1 MTIGLLDRLVSSR
14 SNSMACRQP
23 NNTKRPYMA
32 TTPVHYPWY
41 KKEDTDAFFALFQN
55 NIANFVIIAIS
66 MLSMGFPA
74 SIVFGQVLPG
84 AAVAVMAGNFYYAWS
99 AARLARKENRAD
111 VTALS
116 YGISTPVMFV
126 FLFGVLLPVKQLTG
140 DAEMAWKVSVAACFI
155 SGAISAAGSL
165 IGRWAQYHL
174 PRAAM
179 LGAVAGVAL
188 TFIAGEMLFKTLEMP
203 VIGLLVLAI
212 IIVGLVARVSMPFRL
227 PTSLFAIVI
236 GTAMA
241 YLIGDAGGE
250 RFSDAFTHLGFY
262 PLLPS
267 LAWFEGLGLLLTGM
281 LAILTVVLPITLYTA
296 IETMNNVE
304 AMEAAGDKYDVRE
317 CQAVDGVGTMI
328 GSLFGGVFPTTVYI
342 ATVGAK
348 WMGAGRGY
356 SILNGVVYGFATMFG
371 LIAAL
376 AAIIP
381 VSVVA
386 PILVFVGMSM
396 IATAFQSNDT
406 RYYPAV
412 ALAMLPYFANYVMTR
427 FNRGAGEVVADISG
441 GIVAMG
447 QGAMFMA
454 IFVGAMTVSVIDHQ
468 FRRAAVFAGV
478 AAAFSFV
485 GLMHAPEL
493 AFNAA
498 WDFTLGYLVMGAL
511 FLYFSWQEKEQ
522 AMAHPAAVRPT
533 SVPPAS
539 PTEPDQ
545 A

>member
-1 MTIGLLDRLVSSR
+1 
-14 SNSMACRQP
+14 
-23 NNTKRPYMA
+23 
-32 TTPVHYPWY
+32 
-41 KKEDTDAFFALFQN
+41 
-55 NIANFVIIAIS
+55 
-66 MLSMGFPA
+66 
-74 SIVFGQVLPG
+74 
-84 AAVAVMAGNFYYAWS
+84 
-99 AARLARKENRAD
+99 
-111 VTALS
+111 
-116 YGISTPVMFV
+116 
-126 FLFGVLLPVKQLTG
+126 
-140 DAEMAWKVSVAACFI
+140 
-155 SGAISAAGSL
+155 
-165 IGRWAQYHL
+165 
-174 PRAAM
+174 
-179 LGAVAGVAL
+179 
-188 TFIAGEMLFKTLEMP
+188 
-203 VIGLLVLAI
+203 
-212 IIVGLVARVSMPFRL
+212 
-227 PTSLFAIVI
+227 
-236 GTAMA
+236 
-241 YLIGDAGGE
+241 
-250 RFSDAFTHLGFY
+250 
-262 PLLPS
+262 
-267 LAWFEGLGLLLTGM
+267 
-281 LAILTVVLPITLYTA
+281 LPITLYNA

-522 AMAHPAAVRPT
+522 AMAHPAAVRPA

>member
-1 MTIGLLDRLVSSR
+1 
-14 SNSMACRQP
+14 MA
-23 NNTKRPYMA
+23 A
-32 TTPVHYPWY
+32 SPVHYPWY

-55 NIANFVIIAIS
+55 NIANFVIIAIT
-66 MLSMGFPA
+66 MLGMGFPPA
-74 SIVFGQVLPG
+74 IVFGQVLPG
-84 AAVAVMAGNFYYAWS
+84 AAIAVMVGNFYYAWS

-126 FLFGVLLPVKQLTG
+126 FLFGVLLPAKQLTG
-140 DAEMAWKVSVAACFI
+140 DAELAWKIAVAACFI
-155 SGAISAAGSL
+155 SGAIEAAISL
-165 IGRWAQYHL
+165 IGRWVQYHL

-212 IIVGLVARVSMPFRL
+212 IIVGLVARVAMPFRL

-241 YLIGDAGGE
+241 YLIGDAGTE
-250 RFSDAFTHLGFY
+250 RFSDAFSHLGFY
-262 PLLPS
+262 PLLPNM
-267 LAWFEGLGLLLTGM
+267 AWFEGLGLLFTGM
-281 LAILTVVLPITLYTA
+281 LAILTVVLPITLYNA

-317 CQAVDGVGTMI
+317 CQAVDGAGTML
-328 GSLFGGVFPTTVYI
+328 GALFGGVFPTTVYI

-356 SILNGVVYGFATMFG
+356 SLLNGAVYALATMFG

-396 IATAFQSNDT
+396 VATAFQSNDT

-427 FNRGAGEVVADISG
+427 FNNAAGETVQGISA
-441 GIVAMG
+441 GIVPLG

-454 IFVGAMTVSVIDHQ
+454 ILLGAMTVSVIDHQ
-468 FRRAAVFAGV
+468 FRRAAVFAGI
-478 AAAFSFV
+478 AALFSFI
-485 GLMHAPEL
+485 GLMHAPRL
-493 AFNAA
+493 SFNAA

-511 FLYFSWQEKEQ
+511 FLYFAWQQQRLGAPQQ
-522 AMAHPAAVRPT
+522 ASAPT
-533 SVPPAS
+533 PS
-539 PTEPDQ
+539 D
-545 A
+545 

>member
-1 MTIGLLDRLVSSR
+1 M
-14 SNSMACRQP
+14 NSQ
-23 NNTKRPYMA
+23 
-32 TTPVHYPWY
+32 PVHYPWY

-66 MLSMGFPA
+66 MLGMGFSPA
-74 SIVFGQVLPG
+74 IVFGQVLPG
-84 AAVAVMAGNFYYAWS
+84 AAVAVMVGNFYYAYS

-126 FLFGVLLPVKQLTG
+126 FLFGVLLPAKALTG
-140 DAEMAWKVSVAACFI
+140 DEIMAWKIAVAACFI
-155 SGAISAAGSL
+155 SGLIEVCISV
-165 IGRWAQYHL
+165 IGRWIQSHL

-188 TFIAGEMLFKTLEMP
+188 TFIAGEMLFKTLEIP
-203 VIGLLVLAI
+203 VIGLLVMAI
-212 IIVGLVARVSMPFRL
+212 IIVGLVARVSMPFKI
-227 PTSLFAIVI
+227 PASLFAIIV

-241 YLIGDAGGE
+241 YLIGAADTHK
-250 RFSDAFTHLGFY
+250 FSDAFTHLGFY
-262 PLLPS
+262 PLLPG
-267 LAWFEGLGLLLTGM
+267 LAWFEGLGLLFTSM
-281 LAILTVVLPITLYTA
+281 LAILTVVLPITLYNA

-317 CQAVDGVGTMI
+317 CQAVDGAGTMI
-328 GSLFGGVFPTTVYI
+328 GAVFGGVFPTTVYI
-342 ATVGAK
+342 ATVGSK

-356 SILNGVVYGFATMFG
+356 SILNGVVYGLATMFG

-396 IATAFQSNDT
+396 IATAFQSNET
-406 RYYPAV
+406 RYYPAI

-427 FNRGAGEVVADISG
+427 FNRGASEVVDNISSA
-441 GIVAMG
+441 IVVLG
-447 QGAMFMA
+447 QGAMFTA
-454 IFVGAMTVSVIDHQ
+454 ILLGAMTVSVIDHK
-468 FRRAAVFAGV
+468 FRQAAIFALV
-478 AAAFSFV
+478 AAACSFV

-493 AFNAA
+493 AINASQ
-498 WDFTLGYLVMGAL
+498 DFTMGYLVMAA
-511 FLYFSWQEKEQ
+511 FFSWFAFKS
-522 AMAHPAAVRPT
+522 AKTPV
-533 SVPPAS
+533 
-539 PTEPDQ
+539 
-545 A
+545 

>member
-1 MTIGLLDRLVSSR
+1 
-14 SNSMACRQP
+14 
-23 NNTKRPYMA
+23 MA
-32 TTPVHYPWY
+32 TQHHYPWY

-55 NIANFVIIAIS
+55 NIANFVIIAIT
-66 MLSMGFPA
+66 MLGMGFPA
-74 SIVFGQVLPG
+74 SIVYGQVLPG
-84 AAVAVMAGNFYYAWS
+84 AAVAVMVGNFYYAWS
-99 AARLARKENRAD
+99 ASRLARKEQRSD

-126 FLFGVLLPVKQLTG
+126 FLFGVLLPAKELTG
-140 DAEMAWKVSVAACFI
+140 DVTLAWQVAVAACFI
-155 SGAISAAGSL
+155 SGAIEAAISL
-165 IGRWAQYHL
+165 VGRWVQYHL

-212 IIVGLVARVSMPFRL
+212 IIVGLLARVSMPL
-227 PTSLFAIVI
+227 KIPTSLFAII
-236 GTAMA
+236 LGTAMA

-262 PLLPS
+262 PLLPN
-267 LAWFEGLGLLLTGM
+267 LAWWEGLGLLATGM
-281 LAILTVVLPITLYTA
+281 LAILTVVLPITLYNA

-317 CQAVDGVGTMI
+317 CQAVDGVGTML
-328 GSLFGGVFPTTVYI
+328 GALFGGVFPTTVYI

-356 SILNGVVYGFATMFG
+356 SLLNGAVYAIATMFG
-371 LIAAL
+371 LIAMIS
-376 AAIIP
+376 AIIP

-386 PILVFVGMSM
+386 PILVFVGISM
-396 IATAFQSNDT
+396 IATAFQSNDS

-427 FNRGAGEVVADISG
+427 FNRGAEDIVSDISTA
-441 GIVAMG
+441 IVATG

-454 IFVGAMTVSVIDHQ
+454 IFLGAMTVSVIDHQ
-468 FRRAAVFAGV
+468 FRRAAIFALI

-485 GLMHAPEL
+485 GLMHAAEL
-493 AFNAA
+493 GINAA
-498 WDFTLGYLVMGAL
+498 PSFSMGYLAMAL
-511 FLYFSWQEKEQ
+511 LFGYFAFQEK
-522 AMAHPAAVRPT
+522 PT
-533 SVPPAS
+533 TSNPR
-539 PTEPDQ
+539 
-545 A
+545 

>member
-1 MTIGLLDRLVSSR
+1 
-14 SNSMACRQP
+14 MAAAS
-23 NNTKRPYMA
+23 T
-32 TTPVHYPWY
+32 HYPWY

-55 NIANFVIIAIS
+55 NIANFIVIAIT
-66 MLSMGFPA
+66 MLGMGFPT
-74 SIVFGQVLPG
+74 SIVYGQVLPG
-84 AAVAVMAGNFYYAWS
+84 AAIAVMVGNFYYAWS
-99 AARLARKENRAD
+99 AARLARKENRTD

-126 FLFGVLLPVKQLTG
+126 FLFGVLLPAKQLTG
-140 DAEMAWKVSVAACFI
+140 DVELAWKVAVAACFI
-155 SGAISAAGSL
+155 SGAIEAAISI
-165 IGRWAQYHL
+165 IGRWVQYHL

-188 TFIAGEMLFKTLEMP
+188 TFIAGEMLFKTLEVP

-212 IIVGLVARVSMPFRL
+212 IIVGLVARVSMPFKL

-241 YLIGDAGGE
+241 YLIGDAGSE

-262 PLLPS
+262 PLLPN
-267 LAWFEGLGLLLTGM
+267 LAWFEGLGLLFTGM
-281 LAILTVVLPITLYTA
+281 LAVLTVVLPITLYNA

-317 CQAVDGVGTMI
+317 CQAADGVGTMI
-328 GSLFGGVFPTTVYI
+328 GALFGGVFPTTVYI

-356 SILNGVVYGFATMFG
+356 SLLNGAVYAIATMTG
-371 LIAAL
+371 LIAVL

-396 IATAFQSNDT
+396 IATAFQANDT

-412 ALAMLPYFANYVMTR
+412 ALAMLPYFANYIMTR
-427 FNRGAGEVVADISG
+427 FNRGAGEVVSDISSA
-441 GIVAMG
+441 IVVMG

-454 IFVGAMTVSVIDHQ
+454 ILLGAMTVSVIDHQ
-468 FRRAAVFAGV
+468 FRRAAAFAAI
-478 AAAFSFV
+478 AAGFSFI
-485 GLMHAPEL
+485 GLMHAPKL

-498 WDFTLGYLVMGAL
+498 PEFVMGYLAMAL
-511 FLYFSWQEKEQ
+511 LFVYFSFQE
-522 AMAHPAAVRPT
+522 
-533 SVPPAS
+533 AS
-539 PTEPDQ
+539 PKR
-545 A
+545 

>member
-1 MTIGLLDRLVSSR
+1 
-14 SNSMACRQP
+14 MAAP
-23 NNTKRPYMA
+23 
-32 TTPVHYPWY
+32 PVHYPWY

-55 NIANFVIIAIS
+55 NIANFVIIAIT
-66 MLSMGFPA
+66 MLGMEFPA

-84 AAVAVMAGNFYYAWS
+84 AAVAVMVGNFYYAWS

-126 FLFGVLLPVKQLTG
+126 FLFGVLLPAKQLTG
-140 DAEMAWKVSVAACFI
+140 DPELAWKVAVAACFI
-155 SGAISAAGSL
+155 SGAIEAAISL
-165 IGRWAQYHL
+165 IGRWVQHHL

-188 TFIAGEMLFKTLEMP
+188 TFIAGEMLFKTLEIP

-212 IIVGLVARVSMPFRL
+212 IIVGLVARVSMPLRL
-227 PTSLFAIVI
+227 PTSLFAIVV

-262 PLLPS
+262 PLMPN
-267 LAWFEGLGLLLTGM
+267 LAWFEGLGLLFTGM
-281 LAILTVVLPITLYTA
+281 LAVLTVVLPITLYNA

-317 CQAVDGVGTMI
+317 CQAVDGVGTML
-328 GSLFGGVFPTTVYI
+328 GALFGGVFPTTVYI

-356 SILNGVVYGFATMFG
+356 SILNGAVYAIATMFG

-427 FNRGAGEVVADISG
+427 FNRAAEETVAGISSGVVPL
-441 GIVAMG
+441 G
-447 QGAMFMA
+447 QGAMFTA
-454 IFVGAMTVSVIDHQ
+454 IFLGAMTVAVIDHQ
-468 FRRAAVFAGV
+468 FRRAAAFAVV
-478 AAAFSFV
+478 AAGFSFV
-485 GLMHAPEL
+485 GLMHAPKL

-498 WDFTLGYLVMGAL
+498 GDYTLGYLVMGGL
-511 FLYFSWQEKEQ
+511 FLYFAWQERRQ
-522 AMAHPAAVRPT
+522 AAGAPAARPR
-533 SVPPAS
+533 
-539 PTEPDQ
+539 
-545 A
+545 

>member
-1 MTIGLLDRLVSSR
+1 
-14 SNSMACRQP
+14 MA
-23 NNTKRPYMA
+23 A
-32 TTPVHYPWY
+32 SPVHYPWY

-55 NIANFVIIAIS
+55 NIANFVIIAIT
-66 MLSMGFPA
+66 MLGMGFPA

-84 AAVAVMAGNFYYAWS
+84 AAVAVMIGNFYYAWS

-126 FLFGVLLPVKQLTG
+126 FLFGVLLPAKQLTG
-140 DAEMAWKVSVAACFI
+140 DAELAWKVAVAACFI
-155 SGAISAAGSL
+155 SGAIEASVSL
-165 IGRWAQYHL
+165 IGRWVQYHL

-212 IIVGLVARVSMPFRL
+212 IIVGLIARVAMPFRL
-227 PTSLFAIVI
+227 PTSLFAIIV

-262 PLLPS
+262 PLLPN
-267 LAWFEGLGLLLTGM
+267 LAWFEGLGLLFTGM
-281 LAILTVVLPITLYTA
+281 LAVLTVVLPITLYNA

-317 CQAVDGVGTMI
+317 CQAVDGAGTML
-328 GSLFGGVFPTTVYI
+328 GALFGGVFPTTVYI

-356 SILNGVVYGFATMFG
+356 SILNGAVYAIATMFG
-371 LIAAL
+371 LIAAM

-427 FNRGAGEVVADISG
+427 FNNAAGEAVADISA
-441 GIVAMG
+441 GIVPLG

-454 IFVGAMTVSVIDHQ
+454 ILIGAMTVSVIDHQ
-468 FRRAAVFAGV
+468 FRRAAAFAGV
-478 AAAFSFV
+478 AAGFSFV

-511 FLYFSWQEKEQ
+511 FLYFAWQQEKLAAPHSAASRSRQ
-522 AMAHPAAVRPT
+522 AAQ
-533 SVPPAS
+533 PPGA
-539 PTEPDQ
+539 D
-545 A
+545 

>member
-1 MTIGLLDRLVSSR
+1 
-14 SNSMACRQP
+14 MAQSP
-23 NNTKRPYMA
+23 APA
-32 TTPVHYPWY
+32 AVHYPWY
-41 KKEDTDAFFALFQN
+41 RKEDTDAFFALFQN
-55 NIANFVIIAIS
+55 NIANFVIIAIT
-66 MLSMGFPA
+66 MLGMEFPA
-74 SIVFGQVLPG
+74 AIVYGQVLPG
-84 AAVAVMAGNFYYAWS
+84 AAVAVMVGNFYYAWS
-99 AARLARKENRAD
+99 AARLARKENRSD

-126 FLFGVLLPVKQLTG
+126 FLFGVLLPAKELTG
-140 DAEMAWKVSVAACFI
+140 DATLAWQVTVAACFI
-155 SGAISAAGSL
+155 SGAIEAAISL
-165 IGRWAQYHL
+165 IGRWVQYHL

-212 IIVGLVARVSMPFRL
+212 TIVGLVARVAMPFRL
-227 PTSLFAIVI
+227 PASLFAILV

-262 PLLPS
+262 PLLPN
-267 LAWFEGLGLLLTGM
+267 LAWYEGLGLLFSGM
-281 LAILTVVLPITLYTA
+281 LAVLTVVLPITLYNA

-304 AMEAAGDKYDVRE
+304 AMEAAGDGYDVRE
-317 CQAVDGVGTMI
+317 CQAVDGVGTML
-328 GSLFGGVFPTTVYI
+328 GALFGGVFPTTVYI

-356 SILNGVVYGFATMFG
+356 SLLNGVVYAIATLFG

-427 FNRGAGEVVADISG
+427 FNRGAEDVVADISG
-441 GIVAMG
+441 GIVALG
-447 QGAMFMA
+447 QGAMFTA
-454 IFVGAMTVSVIDHQ
+454 IFIGAMTVAVIDHR
-468 FRRAAVFAGV
+468 FRRAAAFAGV
-478 AAAFSFV
+478 AAGFSFV

-498 WDFTLGYLVMGAL
+498 QEFSLGYLMMGGL
-511 FLYFSWQEKEQ
+511 FLYFAWQQERL
-522 AMAHPAAVRPT
+522 AARLPRTSPSPAT
-533 SVPPAS
+533 
-539 PTEPDQ
+539 D
-545 A
+545 